1 MAGVH
6 GNRSRFRHAGLA
18 AREVV
23 VLLLILAAAITIFF
37 PYIFQ
42 SQVRA
47 RRRMCE
53 RRQIELAKALIR
65 CESFRG
71 EFPGYRNAQAIGSD
85 GRPIPTGWVFP
96 VLPYLGFNDAKQLP
110 GPWGETFRT
119 HGPDGDAALRGQT
132 PSVFIADLTC
142 PETPP
147 RDAAQRKG
155 WTSFVANTGQ
165 PDATPTEEFPADWP
179 ANGVFLDRL
188 APGATRC
195 TLAYFETHDGAE
207 RTLLLSEN
215 TDTGL
220 WTDFLEARVGFV
232 WVPNLVDGRPDSG
245 DRVLRM
251 NADRRRGDGSL
262 RVARPASFH
271 GGGVNVAFASG
282 STQFIME
289 KIDYLVF
296 VQLMTPDDRG
306 LKIPGSDQ
314 PVSPPFR
321 IE

>member
-1 MAGVH
+1 MTG
-6 GNRSRFRHAGLA
+6 GLGKRSRFRHAGLA

-71 EFPGYRNAQAIGSD
+71 EYPGYRNVQATGSD
-85 GRPIPTGWVFP
+85 GRPVPTGWVFP
-96 VLPYLGFNDAKQLP
+96 VLPYLGFGQ
-110 GPWGETFRT
+110 WGETFRT
-119 HGPDGDAALRGQT
+119 YGPDGEEAQRGQT
-132 PSVFIADLTC
+132 PSIFIADLTC

-165 PDATPTEEFPADWP
+165 PDASPTDDFPADWP

-188 APGATRC
+188 APNVPRC
-195 TLAYFETHDGAE
+195 TLAYLEAHDGAE
-207 RTLLLSEN
+207 RTLLLAEN
-215 TDTGL
+215 TDAGL
-220 WTDFLEARVGFV
+220 WTDASEARVGFV

-245 DRVLRM
+245 DRVLRI
-251 NADRRRGDGSL
+251 NAERRRGDNSL
-262 RVARPASFH
+262 RFARPASFH

-282 STQFIME
+282 GTQFIME

-296 VQLMTPDDRG
+296 VQLMTPDDHG

-321 IE
+321 IESF